1 VTKISVLVVDDSV
14 VIRRLV
20 TSVLSEDPSIE
31 VVGSAASGRLAL
43 AKIVQLRPD
52 IVTLDVEMPDMDG
65 LEALAEIRRTNPR
78 LPVIMFSTVTE
89 RGAAATLDALTLGAN
104 DYVTKPTAVGSVNE
118 AMESVRHQLLPK
130 IKALVGRAAGARQ
143 IGAAVPGRT
152 QPAPSRPSTRAARPT
167 EPGPATPLP
176 VAAPSAAPVVA
187 RRAGPPSRVELVAIG
202 LSTGGPDAL
211 SELLPKLPANLPV
224 PVVIVQHMPAVFT
237 RLFAERLTAKCSVPV
252 HEAAHGD
259 LVLPG
264 HVYIAPGDYHMT
276 LVREGDTVRVATNQE
291 PPDNWC
297 RPSVNVLFRSVAA
310 VYGGSTLAVVLTG
323 MGQDGLRGCEQLRA
337 TGAQILAQDEATS
350 VVWGMPG
357 IVATTGLA
365 DRVLPLTEV
374 APEIIRL
381 VAAGRPAVA
390 KAAAVTAVR

>member
-143 IGAAVPGRT
+143 IGAAVPGRG
-152 QPAPSRPSTRAARPT
+152 QSPAPGLPSARLARRV
-167 EPGPATPLP
+167 ESAPAPASP
-176 VAAPSAAPVVA
+176 AAPVVA
-187 RRAGPPSRVELVAIG
+187 RRSGPPSRVDVVAIG

-211 SELLPKLPANLPV
+211 SALLPRLPTNLPV

-252 HEAAHGD
+252 HEAADGD

-276 LVREGDTVRVATNQE
+276 LVRDGNGVRVATNQDA
-291 PPDNWC
+291 PDNWC
-297 RPSVNVLFRSVAA
+297 RPSVNVLFRSIAT

-323 MGQDGLRGCEQLRA
+323 MGQDGLRGCEALRA
-337 TGAQILAQDEATS
+337 TGAQIIAQDEATS

-357 IVATTGLA
+357 VVATTGLA
-365 DRVLPLTEV
+365 DQVLPLSEV

-381 VAAGRPAVA
+381 VAAGRSAVA
-390 KAAAVTAVR
+390 QAVAMTGVR